1 MLEFKHIYAIILI
14 LKRSD
19 EPMTYFPAATTPTTV
34 KVAKYRDALRF
45 AEYVANGIEHPS
57 CRWDEV
63 IQERSTSF
71 LSLFRA
77 MRELQ
82 SMKCPRSSQDDKNR
96 YASVMAKA
104 NRMMEQHGSEYF
116 ESLEGLS
123 TTQTD
128 EEIHWNWVGSAMAD
142 ELTYLKSP
150 VEYPAQYA
158 RVVASLKPKT
168 AKKRHLQVV

>member
-1 MLEFKHIYAIILI
+1 
-14 LKRSD
+14 
-19 EPMTYFPAATTPTTV
+19 MTYFPAATTLTTV
-34 KVAKYRDALRF
+34 KVAKYREALRF
-45 AEYVANGIEHPS
+45 AEYVANRIEHPS

-63 IQERSTSF
+63 IRERSSSL

-104 NRMMEQHGSEYF
+104 NRMMEQHGAEYF
-116 ESLEGLS
+116 ESLHGLS

-128 EEIHWNWVGSAMAD
+128 EEINWNWLGSSMAD

-150 VEYPAQYA
+150 AEYPAQYA
-158 RVVASLKPKT
+158 RVVASLKPK
-168 AKKRHLQVV
+168 AKKQRHLHVV